1 VTAAEP
7 DSGNEL
13 FLEFL
18 GDYFAECDDHL
29 RIVRNKLLSLEH
41 DLSESAMD
49 RAMLDELFRSF
60 HSLKGISG
68 MVGLREAEQL
78 AHQMESYLR
87 ALRENQ
93 LKLTQDGVD
102 ALLNGATTLEEVIGA
117 FRAGSPISD
126 IAPIMGDLARL
137 LPDAMMDPTVGA
149 SEYSHKP
156 GSATGG
162 ATAGIVAT
170 TQGGVKLWR
179 FVFAPS
185 VALAGRGINV
195 NSVRERLQGIG
206 RLIQCSP
213 TVMEQGRI
221 AFELLVASGE
231 DEAAFAAW
239 RIDGLTYEAA
249 EPEEPEAAIQEDRRK
264 AAAKS
269 SLTQSFRSSNLVRVD
284 LARLDELMRLVG
296 DLVITRSR
304 LDDNLK
310 RLESTMPATEWRPL
324 QESNFAMERQLR
336 DLREGIVSVR
346 MVPIGEIFER
356 MQFAVRDLARE
367 YQKEVR
373 VELVGS
379 QTEIDKLLVERMMD
393 PVLHLV
399 RNAVSHGLES
409 PPERAA
415 AGKPAQGRVSLRAYT
430 AAQMVVIEIE
440 DDGRGLDSER
450 IAKRAV
456 QMGLIASEAS
466 VDVSTLLDLIC
477 TPGFSTRE
485 EADRASGRGVGM
497 AVVRSAVSGLGGS
510 LELETEVGRGT
521 TFRIQVPLTLAIAKA
536 LIVSAGGQTF
546 AVPQSTVVE
555 VLEVEATA
563 VKVFENNEVVAHREG
578 ILTLVRLA
586 RLFQLTSKATA
597 SFHVFVVRI
606 GSNIVGIVVDR
617 ILGQREIVVR
627 AVSDPMAQAPG
638 IGGATELGDGRII
651 LILDAAD
658 LIRRAATPVSSAGQ
672 SALV

>member
-1 VTAAEP
+1 MTAAER
-7 DSGNEL
+7 DSRNEL

-29 RIVRNKLLSLEH
+29 RIVRNKLLSLEN
-41 DLSESAMD
+41 DLSESAID

-68 MVGLREAEQL
+68 MVGLREAEQI

-93 LKLTQDGVD
+93 LTLTQDGVD
-102 ALLNGATTLEEVIGA
+102 ALLNGASMLEEVIAA
-117 FRAGSPISD
+117 FRSGLPIGD
-126 IAPIMGDLARL
+126 IAPIMGELARL
-137 LPDAMMDPTVGA
+137 MPDPMKASTVGT
-149 SEYSHKP
+149 SEQSH
-156 GSATGG
+156 AIRREEN
-162 ATAGIVAT
+162 AQIVAAAAD
-170 TQGGVKLWR
+170 GVKTWR
-179 FVFAPS
+179 FVFTPS
-185 VALAGRGINV
+185 VALAERGINV
-195 NSVRERLQGIG
+195 NAIRERLQGIG

-221 AFELLVASGE
+221 VFELLVASTE
-231 DEAAFAAW
+231 DETTFAAW
-239 RIDGLTYEAA
+239 RGDGLTYQVA
-249 EPEEPEAAIQEDRRK
+249 EPEGPAPAIPEDRRK
-264 AAAKS
+264 AAARS
-269 SLTQSFRSSNLVRVD
+269 SVPQQSFGFSNVVRVG

-304 LDDNLK
+304 LDENLK

-373 VELVGS
+373 LELIGS

-409 PPERAA
+409 ALERVA

-430 AAQMVVIEIE
+430 AAQMVVVEIE

-450 IAKRAV
+450 IQKRAV
-456 QMGLIASEAS
+456 AMGLIASEAS
-466 VDVSTLLDLIC
+466 IDASTLLDLIC

-510 LELETEVGRGT
+510 LELETEVGRRT

-555 VLEVEATA
+555 VLEIETTT

-578 ILTLVRLA
+578 ILPLVRLA
-586 RLFQLTSKATA
+586 RLFQLTSKATT

-606 GSNIVGIVVDR
+606 GSNSVGIVVDR

-627 AVSDPMAQAPG
+627 AVSDPMVQAPG

-658 LIRRAATPVSSAGQ
+658 LIRRAATPVRQAGQ
-672 SALV
+672 SAPV